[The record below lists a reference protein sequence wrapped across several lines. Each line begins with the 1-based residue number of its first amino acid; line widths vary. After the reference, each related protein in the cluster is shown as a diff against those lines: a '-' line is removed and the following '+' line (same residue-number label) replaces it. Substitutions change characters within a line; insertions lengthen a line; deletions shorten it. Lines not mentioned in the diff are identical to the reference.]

1 MKNHQLIWA
10 IALSALL
17 AAASLAWL
25 RQDSAPKSAVRPDV
39 ELQIA
44 ETLRLL
50 EQDNQMEKPL
60 TLSRLRQTA
69 VSIEN
74 EKTSTAEAAYLLGLQ
89 HMREHNLPAAETLF
103 RKATELRP
111 EWSLPWFEL
120 GTLLGKHSFGRTDEA
135 EKVLRKAIELDP
147 LWARPHNS
155 LAVLLR
161 LKENFGEAEK
171 EAKYALE
178 LAPDDVAAHNNY
190 ANLLISLGD
199 FEKAEYHYQKALEL
213 DPDRPKPLYNLACLY
228 ALMGNTS
235 TAMQHLQ
242 TAITMEPMLRE
253 EAWNDPDLEAIR
265 EFPEFQKLIYGKIAQ
280 SSLTM

>member
-1 MKNHQLIWA
+1 MKNHRYIWA
-10 IALSALL
+10 IALAALL
-17 AAASLAWL
+17 AAGALAWL
-25 RQDSAPKSAVRPDV
+25 RQDSAPESAVKPDI

-44 ETLRLL
+44 NTLRLL
-50 EQDNQMEKPL
+50 EQDPQMEKPL
-60 TLSRLRQTA
+60 TLSRLRQAA

-74 EKTSTAEAAYLLGLQ
+74 EKTNTAEAAYLLGLQ
-89 HMREHNLPAAETLF
+89 HMREHNLPVAESLF

-111 EWSLPWFEL
+111 EWNLPWFEL
-120 GTLLGKHSFGRTDEA
+120 GTLLGKHSFGRTTEA
-135 EKVLRKAIELDP
+135 EKALRKAIEIDP
-147 LWARPHNS
+147 LWARAHNS

-161 LKENFGEAEK
+161 LKENFEEAEK

-190 ANLLISLGD
+190 ANLLISLGR

-213 DPDRPKPLYNLACLY
+213 DPDRPKPFYNLACLY
-228 ALMGNTS
+228 AIMGNTA
-235 TAMQHLQ
+235 TAMQHLE

-265 EFPEFQKLIYGKIAQ
+265 DFPEFQKLIYGEMAQ
-280 SSLTM
+280 SSLPM